1 LSEVLGIITANQ
13 VKKEWLIS
21 VEKNILKY
29 EVYNTAATT
38 LCTDV
43 TGTPVSWICLSVC
56 DCPDTLTSC
65 VVCLFVF
72 DLDIDECAS
81 DICHNGNCVNSPGS
95 FQCVCADGYQLSS
108 TGDECQGNVT

>member
-43 TGTPVSWICLSVC
+43 TGTPVS
-56 DCPDTLTSC
+56 
-65 VVCLFVF
+65 
-72 DLDIDECAS
+72 
-81 DICHNGNCVNSPGS
+81 
-95 FQCVCADGYQLSS
+95 
-108 TGDECQGNVT
+108 